1 MKNKVESFHTG
12 LVFYLVALME
22 KSLVRLSNFTDT
34 GTPNSG
40 IFRSAPIF
48 YSLFWFHA

>member
-22 KSLVRLSNFTDT
+22 KEFGEAKVISLT
-34 GTPNSG
+34 GNPNSG

-48 YSLFWFHA
+48 YSLFWFYA